1 MTEQIKNYQLSIINC
16 QLTTIPV
23 FNAEV
28 RHTSGRIHLAV
39 APKCNV
45 QCNFCN
51 RKFDCANESR
61 PGVTTSVMKPVRAV
75 EYLSGV
81 LERIDNLS
89 VVGIAGPGD
98 PFASPED
105 TLETLERVH
114 AAFPDKLL
122 CVSTNGLTLPEYVPR
137 LAAVN
142 VSHVTVTV
150 NAVDAN
156 VGANVYEWIAYGK
169 KTYHGREGAEILL
182 ENQTKAVRLLKE
194 HGITVKINTVV
205 IPRVNEHHIPEISRY
220 VAKLG
225 ADIQN
230 CIPLIPVAGTPCESL
245 EEPSPKVMRLIRA
258 QTSLHIRQ
266 MSHCARCRA
275 DAVGLLGG
283 LPLPLPKEGDSPP
296 SGGMGGCHPLPLEEA
311 GGGSRKKPY
320 IAAASSDGISINYHL
335 GEATQLWIYGF
346 DNGKVKLIEQRPI
359 PVPDHSH
366 NRWDEIAGLVPDCS
380 ALLVSGLGHIPYERL
395 QSHGIRVES
404 VAGNIRDIAVTL
416 FVKGEIPRET
426 LRMNGACGVGNS
438 CAGPGAGCRQDLYN
452 IAFK

>member
-1 MTEQIKNYQLSIINC
+1 MAEQNKYLIENDRADKKLSIINS
-16 QLTTIPV
+16 QLSINNHPC
-23 FNAEV
+23 FNAAV

-75 EYLSGV
+75 EYLSDM

-156 VGANVYEWIAYGK
+156 VGANVYEWVSCGK

-230 CIPLIPVAGTPCESL
+230 CIPLIPVAGTPYESL

-275 DAVGLLGG
+275 DAAGLLG
-283 LPLPLPKEGDSPP
+283 LPLPPPKEGESPL
-296 SGGMGGCHPLPLEEA
+296 SEGVGDY
-311 GGGSRKKPY
+311 PY
-320 IAAASSDGISINYHL
+320 IAVASSDGISINHHL

-366 NRWDEIAGLVPDCS
+366 NRWDAIARLIPDCG
-380 ALLVSGLGHIPYERL
+380 ALLVSGLGRTPYERL
-395 QSHGIRVES
+395 QSHGVRVES
-404 VAGNIRDIAVTL
+404 VAGNIRDIAGTL
-416 FVKGEIPRET
+416 FVKGEIPREA
-426 LRMNGACGVGNS
+426 LRMNGACGMGNS
-438 CAGPGAGCRQDLYN
+438 CAGPGAGCR
-452 IAFK
+452 